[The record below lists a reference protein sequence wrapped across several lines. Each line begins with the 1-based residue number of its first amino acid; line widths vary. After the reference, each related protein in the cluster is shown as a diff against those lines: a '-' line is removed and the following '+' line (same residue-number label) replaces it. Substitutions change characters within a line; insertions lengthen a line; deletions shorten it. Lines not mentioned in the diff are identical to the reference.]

1 LNPFSPIWGQEGEW
15 EWEEE
20 EEESRHPNGNA
31 KGSFF
36 NPFLPI
42 WGEEG
47 EWANGNAKVRNILTL
62 SHLSGE
68 RRGSGS
74 KSQDILI
81 AMLK

>member
-1 LNPFSPIWGQEGEW
+1 MCYYNFNLEKCCISGGEEDWGEEGEW

-20 EEESRHPNGNA
+20 EEESRHP
-31 KGSFF
+31 
-36 NPFLPI
+36 
-42 WGEEG
+42 
-47 EWANGNAKVRNILTL
+47 NGNAKVRNILTL

-74 KSQDILI
+74 GRKRRRSQDILM